1 MSAAILLTGG
11 NGFLGSYAID
21 WLVKN
26 TDRPVLALIRA
37 KDAEA
42 AVERL
47 WDALQFHLDEDGFR
61 AALDRVIPVRGDLHA
76 PGLGLSA
83 PDRERVLSEA
93 DSVLHIAASLN
104 RKSDKA
110 CFNTN
115 LRGTLS
121 IVKLAMEMEARG
133 TLVRFTDVSTAAV
146 AGKRQGEL
154 VDEEHT
160 VDWDRSDYD
169 PYARTKKFA
178 EHLSHELLPRE
189 KVLVLRPTTVMGDS
203 RHARSWQTDMVRAFV
218 SLADLPVVPV
228 DPRSRIDIVPGDFV
242 GTAIAELH
250 TKPALRWSQYSLSA
264 GTGSATGGSI
274 AEAMRAAGHKVRF
287 ERRMER
293 PFEWAVRGMNR
304 LPRGPAQ
311 QLGAVM
317 KVFWP
322 YIVYDTVFD
331 NTRVTTELGR
341 GPARFESYCAGM
353 YAYAKEVRFENP
365 RRARSEGAVCR
376 GDAESPS

>member
-1 MSAAILLTGG
+1 MSAGVFLTGG

-21 WLVKN
+21 WLLRN
-26 TDRPVLALIRA
+26 TELPIFALVRA
-37 KDAEA
+37 KSDAA

-47 WDALQFHLDEDGFR
+47 WDAMQFHLDDAAFAR
-61 AALDRVIPVRGDLHA
+61 ALERLIPVRGDLHA
-76 PGLGLSA
+76 PGLGLSER
-83 PDRERVLSEA
+83 DRERLVAEA

-121 IVKLAMEMEARG
+121 VVKLAMEMAERG
-133 TLVRFTDVSTAAV
+133 TLGRFTDVSTAAV
-146 AGKRQGEL
+146 AGKRHAEV
-154 VDEEHT
+154 VDEDHT

-178 EHLSHELLPRE
+178 EHLSHELLPAE
-189 KVLVLRPTTVMGDS
+189 KVVVLRPTTVMGDS
-203 RHARSWQTDMVRAFV
+203 RHERAWMTDMVRAFV
-218 SLADLPVVPV
+218 SLVDLPVAPV
-228 DPRSRIDIVPGDFV
+228 DPASRIDIVPGDFV

-250 TKPALRWSQYSLSA
+250 TKPVLKWSAYSLSA
-264 GTGSATGGSI
+264 GTASPTGASI
-274 AEAMRAAGHKVRF
+274 AEAMREGGHTVRF
-287 ERRMER
+287 ERRLER
-293 PFEWAVRGMNR
+293 PFELVVRGLNR

-341 GPARFESYCAGM
+341 APARFETYCAGM
-353 YAYAKEVRFENP
+353 YRYAKSVRFENP
-365 RRARSEGAVCR
+365 NRSRA
-376 GDAESPS
+376 

>member
-1 MSAAILLTGG
+1 MSAGIFLTGG

-21 WLVKN
+21 WVLRH
-26 TDRPVLALIRA
+26 TDRPVYAMIRA
-37 KDAEA
+37 KNGDL

-47 WDALQFHLDEDGFR
+47 WDALQFHLDDAGFAR
-61 AALDRVIPVRGDLHA
+61 ALSRVTPVLGDLHA

-83 PDRERVLSEA
+83 RDRDRVVAET

-121 IVKLAMEMEARG
+121 VVKLAMEMDRRG
-133 TLVRFTDVSTAAV
+133 TLTRFTDVSTAAV
-146 AGKRQGEL
+146 AGKRHGEV
-154 VDEEHT
+154 VDEDHT

-178 EHLSHELLPRE
+178 EHISHELLPAD
-189 KVLVLRPTTVMGDS
+189 KVVVLRPTTVMGDS
-203 RHARSWQTDMVRAFV
+203 RHARSWMTDMVRAFV

-228 DPRSRIDIVPGDFV
+228 DPACRIDIVPGDFV

-250 TKPALRWSQYSLSA
+250 TKPVLKWSAYSLSA
-264 GTGSATGGSI
+264 GLQSATGGSI
-274 AEAMRAAGHKVRF
+274 AQAMREGGHPVRF
-287 ERRMER
+287 ERRLGT
-293 PFEWAVRGMNR
+293 PFSLAVRGLNR

-341 GPARFESYCAGM
+341 APARFETYCAGM
-353 YAYAKEVRFENP
+353 YGYAKEVRFENP
-365 RRARSEGAVCR
+365 RRPRQEGA
-376 GDAESPS
+376 